1 MDWLMDPNVWIAFAM
16 LTTLEIVL
24 GIDNIIFISILVGRL
39 PAHQRDKARRL
50 GLGFAMASRLMLLFS
65 LSWVMGLTSDL
76 FTVAGQGISGRDLV
90 LLLGGL
96 FLLYKASH
104 EIFVEVEAREQDGP
118 PAPDAVALEKAIAE
132 LKRRTAKLPAP
143 TRLQSGPS
151 RHKGSDLPVGI
162 SGPVVR
168 QRKGSSVR
176 DCSLSVSLPRFAG
189 KPQRRSVYIGTENTY
204 SVERYQAALAKA
216 IALRAEAEAQ
226 YREAETRSRRAET
239 RVLDPKTDS
248 QPLRKRAAV
257 KAPAVQATVAK
268 KSPAGKKTTA
278 AKAVGKAGS
287 RKAAGASAHA

>member
-1 MDWLMDPNVWIAFAM
+1 MKFRDVQIFSGQRFQVPQSIQR
-16 LTTLEIVL
+16 
-24 GIDNIIFISILVGRL
+24 ID
-39 PAHQRDKARRL
+39 HKATHGWQLRYGGTKL
-50 GLGFAMASRLMLLFS
+50 Y
-65 LSWVMGLTSDL
+65 SDHSND
-76 FTVAGQGISGRDLV
+76 GSG
-90 LLLGGL
+90 
-96 FLLYKASH
+96 A
-104 EIFVEVEAREQDGP
+104 
-118 PAPDAVALEKAIAE
+118 AVALGKAIAE

-204 SVERYQAALAKA
+204 SVERYQAALVKA
-216 IALRAEAEAQ
+216 IALRAQAEAQ

-239 RVLDPKTDS
+239 RVLDPKADS

-257 KAPAVQATVAK
+257 KSPTAKAPAVKAAAVKKAVAK
-268 KSPAGKKTTA
+268 KAA
-278 AKAVGKAGS
+278 AKKAPTRAGTAP
-287 RKAAGASAHA
+287 AARRAPARAA